1 MQTGTKHFDIIKKP
15 LLSEKC
21 YSGIAIKRYGFLV
34 DRKADKTQIKVA
46 IEEIFNV
53 KVDKVNT
60 VNLRGKLKRQ
70 GKHSGYTAKIK
81 KAYVQLQKD
90 SKPIEF
96 FESLS

>member
-1 MQTGTKHFDIIKKP
+1 MNAYDIIKKP

-21 YSGIAIKRYGFLV
+21 YAGIAVKKYGFLV
-34 DRKADKTQIKVA
+34 DRRADKVQIRIA
-46 IEEIFNV
+46 IEEIFGV
-53 KVDKVNT
+53 KVEKVNT

-70 GKHSGYTAKIK
+70 GKHSGYTPKIK
-81 KAYVQLQKD
+81 KAYVQLSAS